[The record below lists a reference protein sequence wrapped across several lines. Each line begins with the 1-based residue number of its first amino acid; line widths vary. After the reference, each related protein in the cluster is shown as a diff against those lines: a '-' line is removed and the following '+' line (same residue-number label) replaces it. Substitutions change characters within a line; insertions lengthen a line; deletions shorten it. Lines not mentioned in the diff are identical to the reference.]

1 VLIRAIT
8 LLVGAIA
15 LTGCSQGPQRVDHD
29 VSLLKARYGHAAV
42 SDGHRLYNI
51 GGANRM
57 GLIDDVEVLDPTT
70 GKQWLLETQLLPRRY
85 FAAAYVGDSTVYVMG
100 GNSRGPGNRPVGRY
114 VEKLDLTSGHS
125 EIVSRMPATAAF
137 VSAVTVGAEIL
148 VFGGIEYKN
157 DLEYGVKDALAFNP
171 QTKQWRTLKDL
182 PVARATRAV
191 SYQDAV
197 YLVGGYDG
205 QKAVT
210 VFERYDPASDTYQTL
225 APLPQKISAH
235 SALVVDDALLVF
247 GDYDDKAVHYRYDF
261 QTQHWEKLQLGYTA
275 ARHTAAAV
283 VGEQVFVTGGNTEG
297 QGSFLNYVQ
306 QFNF

>member
-1 VLIRAIT
+1 MRAMTWLACVIVLA
-8 LLVGAIA
+8 
-15 LTGCSQGPQRVDHD
+15 GCSHGPQRVDNS
-29 VSLLKARYGHAAV
+29 VSLLKARYGHTAV
-42 SDGHRLYNI
+42 SDGHRLYNL
-51 GGANRM
+51 GGSNRV
-57 GLIDDVEVLDPTT
+57 GLIDDVEVFDPAT
-70 GKQWLLETQLLPRRY
+70 GKQWLLETKLLPRRY
-85 FAAAYVGDSTVYVMG
+85 FAATYVGDSTVYLMG
-100 GNSRGPGNRPVGRY
+100 GNSRGPGNRSVGRY
-114 VEKLDLTSGHS
+114 VEKLNLTTGYS

-137 VSAVTVGAEIL
+137 VSAVSVGTEIL

-157 DLEYGVKDALAFNP
+157 DLEYGVSDVLAFNP

-191 SYQDAV
+191 VYQDAV

-210 VFERYDPASDTYQTL
+210 VFERYDPVSDSYQTL

-235 SALVVDDALLVF
+235 SAVVVDDALLVF
-247 GDYDDKAVHYRYDF
+247 GDYKDQAVHYRYDF
-261 QTQHWEKLQLGYTA
+261 QTQHWEKLQLGYRP

-283 VGEQVFVTGGNTEG
+283 VGDQVFVTGGNTEG

-306 QFNF
+306 QFQF